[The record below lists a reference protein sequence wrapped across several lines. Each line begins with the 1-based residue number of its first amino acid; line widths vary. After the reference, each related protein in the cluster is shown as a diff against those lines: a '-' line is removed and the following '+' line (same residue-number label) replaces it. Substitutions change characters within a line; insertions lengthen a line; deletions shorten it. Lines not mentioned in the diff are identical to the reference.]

1 MLKGYFYGR
10 FFQNKQGV
18 MEFWWGKEQLFPKIL
33 TTPKME
39 FLHSRKAKA
48 FFGVGQSLP
57 GSNSSGIEKFSKFP
71 ECDFPT
77 GTNKQGPLAGFSFWE
92 SISIILDYRYLF
104 LDISAPIRIS

>member
-1 MLKGYFYGR
+1 
-10 FFQNKQGV
+10 

-57 GSNSSGIEKFSKFP
+57 GSNSSGIEKFSK
-71 ECDFPT
+71 
-77 GTNKQGPLAGFSFWE
+77 A
-92 SISIILDYRYLF
+92 ISRPVSKKRALK
-104 LDISAPIRIS
+104 